1 MQSLMK
7 TFTLSLMFAGLT
19 ACGGGGGGGSSKPDS
34 NPIPSSAK
42 SSEASSS
49 APASSTPSSSAPA
62 SSTPASSMAPSSSS
76 ASSLAEGSEMTQA
89 ATNVNG
95 YAIAKIDNCGVN
107 VSAANKTFAIF
118 ADYDGGI
125 QNQSLSSLSFS
136 GWNHSTN
143 ENAGLPEWKLLA
155 NTGATYNFS
164 ANAKVNESCSNV
176 DTINMVFAKKI
187 ADWQLQHMNGFER
200 NILSYGYKFGDINAL
215 VVDVKLNSA
224 KTKIPSVSALKT
236 TYGSYVSATEIEK
249 LDDGKANVDITF
261 HDGGNLWGKINIQ
274 LDQDSIKDQWLR
286 VTVPVDKI
294 NFYEQI
300 GYNTPTPKTPAQ
312 MSNVVIKRM
321 LVVGEVK
328 NGSVLRGP
336 IGEAKWS
343 SSVPETFKEMD
354 LSFKKFELQLK

>member
-34 NPIPSSAK
+34 NPIPSSSK

-136 GWNHSTN
+136 GWNHATN
-143 ENAGLPEWKLLA
+143 GVSAEWVNLK
-155 NTGATYNFS
+155 NSGSTYNFS
-164 ANAKVNESCSNV
+164 TNAKTNDSCSNV
-176 DTINMVFAKKI
+176 DTINMVLLKKI
-187 ADWQLQHMNGFER
+187 ADWDHQHANGFER
-200 NILSYGYKFGDINAL
+200 NILSYGYKFGDIDKL
-215 VVDVKLNSA
+215 VFDVKVNSA
-224 KTKIPSVSALKT
+224 KTSIPSVDSMKA
-236 TYGSYVSATEIEK
+236 TYASYVNGSEVDAIE
-249 LDDGKANVDITF
+249 DGKVNVGITL
-261 HDGGNLWGKINIQ
+261 HDGNNLNAAIIFQ
-274 LDQDSIKDQWLR
+274 LDQTSLSDQWVR
-286 VTVPVDKI
+286 VTIPMSQLQFYQEI
-294 NFYEQI
+294 NYVR
-300 GYNTPTPKTPAQ
+300 TTKTQADL
-312 MSNVVIKRM
+312 SNVVIKRM
-321 LVVGEVK
+321 LVVAETKTGA
-328 NGSVLRGP
+328 VLRGP
-336 IGEAKWS
+336 INNAGKWS

-354 LSFKKFELQLK
+354 LSFKKIEFQLK